1 MTSNNPDTMHT
12 DLNAADDRTGGDLGS
27 LATMPHFPIYNSM
40 SPKPSDSDEHA
51 SSQMMHITG
60 RVELNIDN
68 DCPMATS
75 QHDEKYAFADLPKLS
90 DQEWDS

>member
-1 MTSNNPDTMHT
+1 
-12 DLNAADDRTGGDLGS
+12 
-27 LATMPHFPIYNSM
+27 
-40 SPKPSDSDEHA
+40 
-51 SSQMMHITG
+51 MHITG